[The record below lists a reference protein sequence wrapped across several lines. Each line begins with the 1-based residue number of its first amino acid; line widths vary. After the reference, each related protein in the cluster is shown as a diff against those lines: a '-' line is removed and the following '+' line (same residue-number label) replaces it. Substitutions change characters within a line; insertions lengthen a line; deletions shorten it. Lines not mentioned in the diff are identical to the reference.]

1 MDRSARPRQT
11 RHGVQYK
18 EKAVN
23 EVKVYKGPGV
33 SVQFNASRCIHAA
46 ECVHGLPTVFDPQA
60 RPWIQ
65 PGKATSDEVVAVVAR
80 CPTGALQAT
89 YEDGRAAETVS
100 PRNELH
106 IVADGPHH
114 LRGDIEVRDDSG
126 RVWARETRMA
136 LCRCGASGNKPYCDN
151 SHVGSGFKD
160 EGTCTPGE
168 VVPLATGPL
177 TLTLCTDGPVQCD
190 GPVAIF
196 DVFGE
201 QATTVQQTWLCRCGA
216 SKNKPYCDGSHQAIG
231 FRS

>member
-1 MDRSARPRQT
+1 
-11 RHGVQYK
+11 
-18 EKAVN
+18 VN
-23 EVKVYKGPGV
+23 EVKVYKGQGV
-33 SVQFNASRCIHAA
+33 SVQFNAARCIHAA
-46 ECVHGLPTVFDPQA
+46 ECVHGLPAVFNPQA

-65 PGKATSDEVVAVVAR
+65 PSKATSDEVVAVVAR
-80 CPTGALQAT
+80 CPTGALQAR
-89 YEDGRAAETVS
+89 YDDGRAAEAVS

-106 IVADGPHH
+106 IVSDGPHH
-114 LRGDIEVRDDSG
+114 LRGDIELRDDSG
-126 RVWARETRMA
+126 KALARETRMA

-160 EGTCTPGE
+160 EGTCSPGE
-168 VVPLATGPL
+168 VAPLATGPL

-201 QATTVQQTWLCRCGA
+201 QATTLQQTWLCRCGA

>member
-1 MDRSARPRQT
+1 
-11 RHGVQYK
+11 
-18 EKAVN
+18 
-23 EVKVYKGPGV
+23 
-33 SVQFNASRCIHAA
+33 
-46 ECVHGLPTVFDPQA
+46 
-60 RPWIQ
+60 
-65 PGKATSDEVVAVVAR
+65 
-80 CPTGALQAT
+80 LQAK
-89 YEDGRAAETVS
+89 YDDGRAAEAAP

-114 LRGDIEVRDDSG
+114 LRGDIEVREDSG
-126 RVWARETRMA
+126 KALARETRMA

-168 VVPLATGPL
+168 KLPVATGPL

-190 GPVAIF
+190 GPVAVF

-201 QATTVQQTWLCRCGA
+201 QVATVQQAWLCRCGA
-216 SKNKPYCDGSHQAIG
+216 SKNKPYCDGSHTAIG

>member
-1 MDRSARPRQT
+1 M
-11 RHGVQYK
+11 
-18 EKAVN
+18 N
-23 EVKVYKGPGV
+23 EVKVYKGQGV

-46 ECVHGLPTVFDPQA
+46 ECVHGLPAVFDPQA

-65 PGKATSDEVVAVVAR
+65 PGKATSDEVVAVVVR
-80 CPTGALQAT
+80 CPTGALQVT

-114 LRGDIEVRDDSG
+114 LRGVIEVRDDSG
-126 RVWARETRMA
+126 RELARETRMA
-136 LCRCGASGNKPYCDN
+136 LCRCGASRNKPYCDN

-160 EGTCTPGE
+160 EGTCSPG
-168 VVPLATGPL
+168 
-177 TLTLCTDGPVQCD
+177 D
-190 GPVAIF
+190 F
-196 DVFGE
+196 DIFGE
-201 QATTVQQTWLCRCGA
+201 HTMTLQQTWLCRCGA